1 MKLLEK
7 KLHIG
12 DSMRTNIEFLY
23 DTDNK
28 RFYAKH
34 KHGGAAEIELKELSI
49 KGLLHSLKNNRDRLE
64 WTSIGK
70 RIFPKSAPTAGNI
83 GQNKTLKGELRKNPK
98 CALEKC

>member
-83 GQNKTLKGELRKNPK
+83 GQNKTLKGEIIMKMRKMWQRR
-98 CALEKC
+98 